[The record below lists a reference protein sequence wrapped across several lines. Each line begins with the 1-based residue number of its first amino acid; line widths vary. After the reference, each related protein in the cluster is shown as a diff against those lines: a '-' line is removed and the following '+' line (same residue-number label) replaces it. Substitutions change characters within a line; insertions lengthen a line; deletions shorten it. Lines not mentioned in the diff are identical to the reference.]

1 MSEETLP
8 LRPMIR
14 ELALGQTIDFPIKRM
29 LSVKSSCTDLGAIY
43 SLKFKTKLNPEQGV
57 ITVTRIKYSN
67 ISHESNSTNPVR

>member
-43 SLKFKTKLNPEQGV
+43 SRKFKTKLNQ
-57 ITVTRIKYSN
+57 
-67 ISHESNSTNPVR
+67 